1 MVAGARVALI
11 PPCHFILFYAY
22 LLIESYSYN
31 IVRYNALI
39 IGLQF
44 AEEIRT
50 KSMFK
55 IVIAV
60 I

>member
-1 MVAGARVALI
+1 MALI